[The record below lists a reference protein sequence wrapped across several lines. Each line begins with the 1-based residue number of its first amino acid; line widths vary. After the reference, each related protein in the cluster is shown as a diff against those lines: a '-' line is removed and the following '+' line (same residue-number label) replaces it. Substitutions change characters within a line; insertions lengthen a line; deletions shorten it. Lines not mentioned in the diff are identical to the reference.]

1 MRFIYALVVMVSPIC
16 PHWSENI
23 WSKLRDAANQGIL
36 GDMPILSESVCNTPW
51 PAFTPFDKLVR
62 KQYIFFRDFLKNA
75 RQAAIKSKVNGP
87 KSVIVYL
94 ANTFEE
100 KKILLLRWMQTICDT
115 DGGFPDDLLKRMKEF
130 VENDNELKKDTKMLM
145 QFGAFMRDEA
155 RDRGIDALAE
165 VAPFNQMA
173 ILKVFPSILLTD
185 ILNDLSLI

>member
-1 MRFIYALVVMVSPIC
+1 MISPIC
-16 PHWSENI
+16 PHWSEGI
-23 WSKLRDAANQGIL
+23 WSKLKETAEQGVL
-36 GDMPILSESVCNTPW
+36 DDMPHMSDSVCNAPW
-51 PAFTPFDKLVR
+51 PEFNPFDKLVR

-100 KKILLLRWMQTICDT
+100 KKILLLRWMQKICDP
-115 DGGFPDDLLKRMKEF
+115 DGGFSDDLLKRMKEF
-130 VENDNELKKDTKMLM
+130 VEGEGELKKDTKLLM

-165 VAPFNQMA
+165 VAPFDQMA
-173 ILKVFPSILLTD
+173 ILNVFYFLLK
-185 ILNDLSLI
+185 S